1 MTTPL
6 VPTYWD
12 QRVLAPALTGA
23 GNHYSVKSNKFTSEF
38 WTSAYKGPSDEKYYD
53 TTLTKK
59 DAGQGSLVLTTRV
72 QHADGPGESSKGEP
86 VSAQRFGNEALVGQL
101 KTSITTDEA
110 TALIVDFK
118 WMPDSD
124 RLQVTALMPAGEYES
139 GYYGMTEKGYN
150 IYYHLTRRPGTKGRG
165 YFIDEIII
173 TRGGPSYSYTF
184 CRDVCQF
191 GHCSPSIGH
200 LNVDA
205 RGTLKQQAKMLS
217 TRSTE
222 DIRQQV
228 TLAQT
233 RYEGEKAIADHVLAE
248 GGIAF
253 ELKAHPQGRKVS
265 DADLDAM
272 DRPGL
277 KKLAVEVAKL
287 RQKVTT
293 EIAKYSKD
301 KTDYIDWARK
311 LIKKL
316 SSKNRKARSIRTGD
330 DTLLA
335 ELTAK
340 VKTLGSSQDVT
351 LNNLKDAETKLKSNV
366 LAIEGVADRKAEVA
380 GTTGE
385 GKNVR
390 RLKVRGHDRFN
401 VRGSSSSSSSSSAS
415 SSSSETSG
423 SESDDEKDADSD
435 SDADS
440 DIAFDK
446 SLLLDY
452 DRKY

>member
-1 MTTPL
+1 
-6 VPTYWD
+6 
-12 QRVLAPALTGA
+12 
-23 GNHYSVKSNKFTSEF
+23 
-38 WTSAYKGPSDEKYYD
+38 
-53 TTLTKK
+53 
-59 DAGQGSLVLTTRV
+59 
-72 QHADGPGESSKGEP
+72 
-86 VSAQRFGNEALVGQL
+86 
-101 KTSITTDEA
+101 
-110 TALIVDFK
+110 
-118 WMPDSD
+118 
-124 RLQVTALMPAGEYES
+124 
-139 GYYGMTEKGYN
+139 
-150 IYYHLTRRPGTKGRG
+150 
-165 YFIDEIII
+165 
-173 TRGGPSYSYTF
+173 
-184 CRDVCQF
+184 
-191 GHCSPSIGH
+191 
-200 LNVDA
+200 
-205 RGTLKQQAKMLS
+205 LKQQAKMLS